1 MPARPGVML
10 GAAVAGVAGV
20 ALLAGCG
27 GSSSPATTPAVTSI
41 TDTGAS
47 VPATTT
53 PAVTGPASA
62 TSSKFASRPASAAS
76 SRPGYSK
83 VLVIPMENKTEGEVI
98 GSPQAPYLT
107 ILAGRYGTTTN
118 MNAGYPAAC
127 PSLAAYLL
135 MTSGSTHGVCDDAD
149 PKAHPIG
156 GSNLFQQVA
165 QSGREWRNYAESMPS
180 ACAADNSADG
190 LYLVRHAPAPYYVSE
205 RGRCPRW
212 DVPLGSRSGGALHD
226 DVAAGRLPA
235 YAMATPNACDDMHGA
250 AGCSGDSVRNGDDW
264 MAGWLPQILAGPDY
278 TAGRLVIII
287 TWDEGN
293 STDNHIPT
301 LVISPSTSHVAATR
315 AYTQCS
321 TLRTVEELL
330 ALPLLGC
337 AADAPSLR
345 PAFNL

>member
-10 GAAVAGVAGV
+10 AAAVAGVA
-20 ALLAGCG
+20 LLTGCG
-27 GSSSPATTPAVTSI
+27 GSSSPATSAAAPSGTSSV
-41 TDTGAS
+41 AP

-53 PAVTGPASA
+53 PATTGSA
-62 TSSKFASRPASAAS
+62 GAAS
-76 SRPGYSK
+76 SAPRFSK

-107 ILAGRYGTTTN
+107 MLAGRYGTTTN
-118 MNAGYPAAC
+118 MDAGYPAAC

-135 MTSGSTHGVCDDAD
+135 MTSGGTHGVCDDAS
-149 PKAHPIG
+149 PQAHQIG
-156 GSNLFQQVA
+156 GSNIFQQVA
-165 QSGREWRNYAESMPS
+165 ESGREWRNYAESMPS
-180 ACAADNSADG
+180 ACAMDNSADG

-212 DVPLGSRSGGALHD
+212 DVPLGSRTGGALHD

-278 TAGRLVIII
+278 AAGRLLIII
-287 TWDEGN
+287 TWDEGT

-301 LVISPSTSHVAATR
+301 LVISPTTDHVTATR
-315 AYTQCS
+315 PYTQCS

-330 ALPLLGC
+330 GLPLLGC